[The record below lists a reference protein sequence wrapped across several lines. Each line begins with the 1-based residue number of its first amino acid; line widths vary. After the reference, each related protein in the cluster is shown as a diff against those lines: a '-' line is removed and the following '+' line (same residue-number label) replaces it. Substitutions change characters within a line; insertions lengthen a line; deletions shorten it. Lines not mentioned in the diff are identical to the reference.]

1 MEMNNMILMIKQ
13 LGLYRNKVQP
23 ASLPPVSVKKAKHYT
38 YNHAKFMLTSVLTA
52 KIKNTQ
58 HSIHREY
65 DCSEKKNYDCATLL
79 HQCLHNKNVTL

>member
-52 KIKNTQ
+52 
-58 HSIHREY
+58 
-65 DCSEKKNYDCATLL
+65 
-79 HQCLHNKNVTL
+79 